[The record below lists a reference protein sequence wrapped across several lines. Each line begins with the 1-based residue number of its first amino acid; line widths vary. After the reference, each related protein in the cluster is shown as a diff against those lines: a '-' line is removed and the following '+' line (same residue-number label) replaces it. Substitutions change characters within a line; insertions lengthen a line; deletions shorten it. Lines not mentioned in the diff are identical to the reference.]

1 MAQGRATKTVSG
13 KDARRRERQ
22 VGMGRRT
29 REGAKGGREREERRG
44 ERGLEKRFLRRILE
58 GTKRKETAHEERGR
72 GGKGG
77 RDWPGTVVVD

>member
-1 MAQGRATKTVSG
+1 MWPKEERQRQYQAKMPEEG
-13 KDARRRERQ
+13 KDKSVWE
-22 VGMGRRT
+22 
-29 REGAKGGREREERRG
+29 EGRERGRREGGRERRG

>member
-1 MAQGRATKTVSG
+1 MPKEERQRRYQAKMPKEG
-13 KDARRRERQ
+13 KDK
-22 VGMGRRT
+22 VGMGGG
-29 REGAKGGREREERRG
+29 REGRGAKGGRERGRG

-77 RDWPGTVVVD
+77 RDWPGPS

>member
-13 KDARRRERQ
+13 KDAKRRERQ
-22 VGMGRRT
+22 VGMGGG
-29 REGAKGGREREERRG
+29 REGRGAKGGRKRGRG

-77 RDWPGTVVVD
+77 RDWPGPS